1 MNTFRM
7 SNVSLR
13 DMRMALKKLGFEK
26 CNVSKGRGGHEK
38 WVKNGM
44 QRPIIVQTHKDPV
57 PEHIVRQIMRH
68 LDFTRDEFKDL
79 LQSL

>member
-13 DMRMALKKLGFEK
+13 DTRKVLKKLGFKK
-26 CNVSKGRGGHEK
+26 CNASRGRGGHEK
-38 WVKNGM
+38 WVKKGM
-44 QRPIIVQTHKDPV
+44 QRPIIIQTHKDPV
-57 PEHIVRQIMRH
+57 PEHIVRQIIRH
-68 LDFTRDEFKDL
+68 LNLTRDEFKGL